1 MDLATAQQASDL
13 LVSVKSLTTQISA
26 LQAAIAN
33 GTPIASSPLFIKGV
47 VDFQIPALTPSE
59 SAILCNALISILQP
73 HLDGYNMTM
82 TSLKAI

>member
-13 LVSVKSLTTQISA
+13 LVNVKALTNQITI

-33 GTPIASSPLFIKGV
+33 GTPIASGPLFIKGV
-47 VDFQIPALTPSE
+47 VDFQIPALTPAE
-59 SAILCNALISILQP
+59 SAILCAALVSILQP
-73 HLDGYNMTM
+73 HLDSHNATM